1 MNKFEKPSFYWFRL
15 PGKFEPAILSNI
27 SRYSCHSANDKYLD
41 QELLKQVEESQAL
54 AERIKQLTEDKNKLT
69 TMTGLLKQQIA
80 AYDKQVK
87 PLKAQNRELSDKIT
101 ILQVPSNIEILKY
114 LPKMYTWSLITIE
127 FL

>member
-1 MNKFEKPSFYWFRL
+1 M
-15 PGKFEPAILSNI
+15 
-27 SRYSCHSANDKYLD
+27 
-41 QELLKQVEESQAL
+41 EESQAL

-101 ILQVPSNIEILKY
+101 ILQVSSSIEILKY
-114 LPKMYTWSLITIE
+114 LPKMYT
-127 FL
+127 

>member
-1 MNKFEKPSFYWFRL
+1 MCFF
-15 PGKFEPAILSNI
+15 NI
-27 SRYSCHSANDKYLD
+27 DPTSCNAKTYIK

-54 AERIKQLTEDKNKLT
+54 AERIKQITEDKNKLT

-101 ILQVPSNIEILKY
+101 VLQV
-114 LPKMYTWSLITIE
+114 
-127 FL
+127 

>member
-1 MNKFEKPSFYWFRL
+1 M
-15 PGKFEPAILSNI
+15 I
-27 SRYSCHSANDKYLD
+27 

-54 AERIKQLTEDKNKLT
+54 AEKIKQMTDEKNKLT

-101 ILQVPSNIEILKY
+101 ILQVCYRHIDSY
-114 LPKMYTWSLITIE
+114 W
-127 FL
+127 

>member
-1 MNKFEKPSFYWFRL
+1 M
-15 PGKFEPAILSNI
+15 
-27 SRYSCHSANDKYLD
+27 
-41 QELLKQVEESQAL
+41 EESQAL

-114 LPKMYTWSLITIE
+114 LPKM
-127 FL
+127 